1 MQCFPARTY
10 EQLHFLRLSTNLI
23 MKLSE
28 IMLKEG
34 IMRKFGALFVFL
46 SVGLFILCAAPP
58 VFCQSFNTDTEIMPI
73 DSSDLNG
80 DADVYLEA
88 ISDEMLF
95 PKPPTK
101 RGTLIVINNSS
112 YCADGSLDGKS
123 KFTNLQPGN
132 KATIKNVPYGSHKFE
147 AKQCNGGSVKWN
159 PVTYTQGSSFTIT
172 LTN

>member
-1 MQCFPARTY
+1 
-10 EQLHFLRLSTNLI
+10 

-58 VFCQSFNTDTEIMPI
+58 VFCQSYQTDTEIMPI
-73 DSSDLNG
+73 DSNDLSS

-88 ISDEMLF
+88 TSDEMLF
-95 PKPPTK
+95 PKPPAK
-101 RGTLIVINNSS
+101 KGTLVVINTSS
-112 YCADGSLDGKS
+112 YCADGSLDGQPL
-123 KFTNLQPGN
+123 FTGLNPGY
-132 KATIKNVPYGSHKFE
+132 KVTFTRKIPYGTHKFE
-147 AKQCNGGSVKWN
+147 ARQCNGGSIRWN
-159 PVTYTQGSSFTIT
+159 PITYTQGSSYTIT